1 MKRAEEITSEEVLR
15 FWFSDEVKPLW
26 FRSTPEFDTTLKE
39 LFEPLWLAAA
49 EGELNEWIGSPNSC
63 LALII
68 VLDQFPL
75 NMFRGEALSFSTG
88 DLAAVICKQGVKKG
102 FDEDMSDEHKMFFYM
117 PLMHSEDLDDQDLS
131 VDLYE
136 KAGLESNARFARHH
150 REIIRRFSRFPHRN
164 EALGRL
170 STHMERGWLAS
181 PEAFKG

>member
-1 MKRAEEITSEEVLR
+1 MIEEVGSERVLEY
-15 FWFSDEVKPLW
+15 WFSEEVKPLW
-26 FRSTPEFDTTLKE
+26 FRSTPEFDATLRS
-39 LFEPLWLAAA
+39 LFEHLWNAAA
-49 EGELNEWIGSPNSC
+49 EGELNHWMNDAESC

-75 NMFRGEALSFSTG
+75 NMFRGDAKSYATG
-88 DLAAVICKQGVKKG
+88 ELAAVICKHGVKRNY
-102 FDEDMSDEHKMFFYM
+102 DADMSDEHKLFFYM

-131 VDLYE
+131 VSLYE
-136 KAGLESNARFARHH
+136 KAGLESNLRFAHHH

-170 STHMERGWLAS
+170 STHLERGYLAS